1 MIQAKS
7 KPRNGIHPCG
17 SKRSI
22 VMDEFKNEPNPFN
35 ESSGGN
41 APDPY
46 NLQAGQQSAAP
57 QYDPYNTQPQQGAG
71 QYNIPNQQPQQ
82 NAAPQYDPYN
92 TQPQQSAGQYQQPQQ
107 NGYNPYNQQQPG
119 GGQYQQGGYTYGQ
132 GVPAQGYAPYQR
144 PQSTGMAVASLVLG
158 IISLCSGLFM
168 FAFPV
173 LFLMP
178 IIGLILG
185 IVYKCK
191 KFSVG
196 KGLSTAGIITSAIG
210 LAIPVV
216 LLVIIVVLLLS
227 NGAEIMNYVR
237 QVSPEEYEELY
248 ELYGDQFPEWFGGIM
263 SFFIK

>member
-1 MIQAKS
+1 MYNCINLYDSSQT

-22 VMDEFKNEPNPFN
+22 VMDEFKNEPNPFD
-35 ESSGGN
+35 EISGEN
-41 APDPY
+41 AP
-46 NLQAGQQSAAP
+46 
-57 QYDPYNTQPQQGAG
+57 
-71 QYNIPNQQPQQ
+71 
-82 NAAPQYDPYN
+82 DPYN
-92 TQPQQSAGQYQQPQQ
+92 TQPQQSAGQYNIPNQQPQQ
-107 NGYNPYNQQQPG
+107 SGYSPNNQQQPG
-119 GGQYQQGGYTYGQ
+119 AYGGQYQQGSYTYSQ
-132 GVPAQGYAPYQR
+132 GVPVQGYAPYQQ

-168 FAFPV
+168 FVFPV

-191 KFSVG
+191 KLSVG

-216 LLVIIVVLLLS
+216 ILVIVVVLLLS
-227 NGAEIMNYVR
+227 SGAEIMNYVK
-237 QVSPEEYEELY
+237 QVSPEEYEEFY
-248 ELYGDQFPEWFGGIM
+248 ELYGEQFPEWFGGIM
-263 SFFIK
+263 SFLIK

>member
-1 MIQAKS
+1 MAEAKI
-7 KPRNGIHPCG
+7 KPRNGHLPFNP
-17 SKRSI
+17 KRSI
-22 VMDEFKNEPNPFN
+22 VMDEFKNEPNPFDETN
-35 ESSGGN
+35 GGN

-46 NLQAGQQSAAP
+46 NQQAGQQNAA
-57 QYDPYNTQPQQGAG
+57 QYDPYNS
-71 QYNIPNQQPQQ
+71 QPQQ
-82 NAAPQYDPYN
+82 NA
-92 TQPQQSAGQYQQPQQ
+92 GQYNSPNQQPQQ

-119 GGQYQQGGYTYGQ
+119 NYNMPNGQYQQGGYTYGQ
-132 GVPAQGYAPYQR
+132 GVPAQGYAPYQQ

-158 IISLCSGLFM
+158 IVSICSGLFM

-173 LFLMP
+173 LFLLP

-196 KGLSTAGIITSAIG
+196 KGLSTAGIITSIFG
-210 LAIPVV
+210 
-216 LLVIIVVLLLS
+216 LVIPIVFLIIIVALLLS
-227 NGAEIMNYVR
+227 NGAELMEYVK